1 MWSTSCNLDSD
12 YNEQWHTVEV
22 RDKAGNTTTV
32 YFYVHEEHSFDEK
45 TGICEN
51 CGYQATVLIK
61 YVDKNN
67 EEKFVSGD
75 SYEEAM
81 YKASSL
87 VTADPD
93 KQYNLKLYG
102 DAEKSDSWSAC
113 GSGKWTFDLNGHAII
128 NLRTLTGILQN
139 MRLHM
144 ARI

>member
-1 MWSTSCNLDSD
+1 M
-12 YNEQWHTVEV
+12 H
-22 RDKAGNTTTV
+22 K
-32 YFYVHEEHSFDEK
+32 EHSFNEE

-81 YKASSL
+81 DKASPL

-128 NLRTLTGILQN
+128 NPPNADWNSAKYEIAYGSGYNDCRRRHHECIFSVEQWCTDG
-139 MRLHM
+139 
-144 ARI
+144 